1 MNTGMASLVPDYDS
15 ASSESENEYNVREPS
30 SKGTDDK
37 ETVEEDKMEKDK
49 LPKPVFDDQINN
61 TVLHPL
67 ESSSGSVFAN
77 PFRAAEII
85 QNSLLEKHVK
95 MTTPTNQMTV
105 LNGRQICWNYRK
117 GRCRF
122 GHKCKFAHD
131 SDIPT
136 SNRPEVTTVQ
146 EQGDYTIQGSL
157 DETGSKSD
165 VGKKKKRP
173 GLSQGILPSKKV
185 IKSYYKQKNLD
196 KLQTEILNQK
206 K

>member
-1 MNTGMASLVPDYDS
+1 MASSLVPDYDS
-15 ASSESENEYNVREPS
+15 ASSESENEHIRESS

-37 ETVEEDKMEKDK
+37 ETVEEEDKMEKDK
-49 LPKPVFDDQINN
+49 LPKPVFDDQINS
-61 TVLHPL
+61 TVLHPSG
-67 ESSSGSVFAN
+67 SSSGSVFAN

-136 SNRPEVTTVQ
+136 SNRPEVTTAQ
-146 EQGDYTIQGSL
+146 EQGDYTLQDSL
-157 DETGSKSD
+157 DEAGSKSD

-173 GLSQGILPSKKV
+173 GLSQGILPSKKI

-196 KLQTEILNQK
+196 KSQTEILSQNK
-206 K
+206 